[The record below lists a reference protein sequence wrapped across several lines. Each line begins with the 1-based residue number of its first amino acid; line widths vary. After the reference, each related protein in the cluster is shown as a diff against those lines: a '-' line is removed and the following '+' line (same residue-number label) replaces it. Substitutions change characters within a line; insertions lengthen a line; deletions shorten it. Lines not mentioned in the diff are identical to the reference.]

1 MEDVWSLS
9 KHESSEVNCRRL
21 ERLWQEE
28 LNEVGPDAASPEG
41 CVDLLPYQAHP
52 LHRVPD
58 DHAAGW
64 LQWTKFSGWLYSA
77 VRMRESSWAES
88 LAKSS
93 AARSLFLENFLY
105 CRLTATSGAL
115 TD

>member
-1 MEDVWSLS
+1 M
-9 KHESSEVNCRRL
+9 
-21 ERLWQEE
+21 
-28 LNEVGPDAASPEG
+28 
-41 CVDLLPYQAHP
+41 DLLPYQAHP

-58 DHAAGW
+58 DHAVGW

-93 AARSLFLENFLY
+93 GKVKFIHWECFPQPDSYADNLEFSPSLFKFK
-105 CRLTATSGAL
+105 
-115 TD
+115 